1 MTKSIT
7 KNKFVAFLM
16 LMFLTLFAVMPITT
30 ALTQPTYAFSADDL
44 EFSNGALTSI
54 NGFEEGD
61 SGQAAWTK
69 VIDKYKG
76 FIVGISSVCTVTF
89 IVFFILNITK
99 VGASAS
105 NPTARSQA
113 IAGVVWTGIAAALLG
128 SVTIWFGFFYTS
140 LQGESTKS

>member
-1 MTKSIT
+1 MTQSIV
-7 KNKFVAFLM
+7 KNKFLAFML
-16 LMFLTLFAVMPITT
+16 LMFVSLFALLPITT
-30 ALTQPTYAFSADDL
+30 AFTQPTYAFSADDL
-44 EFSNGALTSI
+44 TFTDGELTTI
-54 NGFEEGD
+54 NGFDGES

-113 IAGVVWTGIAAALLG
+113 IAGVIWTGISAALLG

-140 LQGESTKS
+140 LQGETTN